1 MFCLR
6 PDSVNTHC
14 DVRMNPRICH
24 CYSCDTHYGNP
35 HREAIFPLQN
45 MCRTAIV
52 QNRGKK
58 QRFSHIYG

>member
-1 MFCLR
+1 MNLR
-6 PDSVNTHC
+6 MGRS
-14 DVRMNPRICH
+14 
-24 CYSCDTHYGNP
+24 YSCDTHFVNP
-35 HREAIFPLQN
+35 HRQALFPLQN